1 LSPAACQNIVI
12 TLCKKSV
19 SEHPTCKY
27 FTENLQQY
35 DVGKTLIM
43 LLQMYVIHLAAGRG
57 FFMAG
62 CPMWRKHMETIG
74 TLWLYLVFFGI
85 VSIMLVIDFIGFK
98 HQHGQEVKI
107 RTAAYWSVAWV
118 SVAALFGG
126 GLWLYLEQTAGV
138 VLANQKVMEYFA
150 GYLLEKSLAID
161 NVFVWL
167 MIFAAFAIPPALQR
181 QLLLYGVLGAIVLRT
196 IFIFIGAWFVQE
208 FSWILY
214 LFGAFLVYT
223 GYKFLRGHNDEASNI
238 EDMPLLKWLR
248 KHMRITPQLE
258 GNKFFIR
265 KDGLLWA
272 TPLFLVLILVEASDV
287 IFAMDSIPAIF
298 AVTTD
303 PFIVLTAN
311 LMAILGLRAMFFL
324 LSGAASKMY
333 YLPYGLGVILVFIGF
348 KMLMLD
354 VFHMP
359 IWISLGFIVIVLAI
373 TALLSIRHNKKYNIH
388 QL

>member
-1 LSPAACQNIVI
+1 MESIGNI
-12 TLCKKSV
+12 
-19 SEHPTCKY
+19 
-27 FTENLQQY
+27 
-35 DVGKTLIM
+35 
-43 LLQMYVIHLAAGRG
+43 
-57 FFMAG
+57 
-62 CPMWRKHMETIG
+62 
-74 TLWLYLVFFGI
+74 WLYLAFFAI
-85 VSIMLVIDFIGFK
+85 VMVMLAIDFLGFK
-98 HQHGQEVKI
+98 QKEGQTVQV
-107 RTAAYWSVAWV
+107 RTAAYWSIAWV
-118 SVAALFGG
+118 SVAMLFGG
-126 GLWLYLEQTAGV
+126 GLWLYLKQTAGLDV
-138 VLANQKVMEYFA
+138 ANTKVMEYLA

-181 QLLLYGVLGAIVLRT
+181 KILLYGVLGAIVLRT

-223 GYKFLRGHNDEASNI
+223 GFKFLRGQDNEDSNI
-238 EDMPLLKWLR
+238 EDMAILKWLR

-258 GNKFFIR
+258 GSRFFVR
-265 KDGLLWA
+265 KEGLLWA

-287 IFAMDSIPAIF
+287 IFAVDSIPAIF
-298 AVTTD
+298 AVTSD

-324 LSGAASKMY
+324 LAGAATKMH
-333 YLPYGLGVILVFIGF
+333 YLPYGLGIILVFIGF

-359 IWISLGFIVIVLAI
+359 IWISLSFIVIVLAI
-373 TALLSIRHNKKYNIH
+373 TAWLSIRHSRKH
-388 QL
+388 HETTL

>member
-1 LSPAACQNIVI
+1 
-12 TLCKKSV
+12 
-19 SEHPTCKY
+19 
-27 FTENLQQY
+27 
-35 DVGKTLIM
+35 
-43 LLQMYVIHLAAGRG
+43 
-57 FFMAG
+57 
-62 CPMWRKHMETIG
+62 METIG
-74 TLWLYLVFFGI
+74 NTWLYLAFFG
-85 VSIMLVIDFIGFK
+85 LVIVMLAIDFLGFK
-98 HQHGQEVKI
+98 NNQGQEVKI
-107 RTAAYWSVAWV
+107 KTAAYWSIAWV

-126 GLWLYLEQTAGV
+126 GLWLYLQQTAGV
-138 VLANQKVMEYFA
+138 ALANAKVMEYFA

-181 QLLLYGVLGAIVLRT
+181 QLLLYGVIGAIVLRT

-214 LFGAFLVYT
+214 IFGAFLVYT
-223 GYKFLRGHNDEASNI
+223 GFKLLKGQDEEDTNI
-238 EDMPLLKWLR
+238 EDMAILKFLR
-248 KHMRITPQLE
+248 KHMRITKDMH
-258 GNKFFIR
+258 GNKFFVR
-265 KDGLLWA
+265 QNGALWA

-287 IFAMDSIPAIF
+287 IFAVDSIPAIF

-324 LSGAASKMY
+324 LSGAASQMH
-333 YLPYGLGVILVFIGF
+333 YLPYGLGVILLFIGF

-359 IWISLGFIVIVLAI
+359 IWISLSFIVIVLGI
-373 TALLSIRHNKKYNIH
+373 TAWLSVRHNKK
-388 QL
+388 QAL